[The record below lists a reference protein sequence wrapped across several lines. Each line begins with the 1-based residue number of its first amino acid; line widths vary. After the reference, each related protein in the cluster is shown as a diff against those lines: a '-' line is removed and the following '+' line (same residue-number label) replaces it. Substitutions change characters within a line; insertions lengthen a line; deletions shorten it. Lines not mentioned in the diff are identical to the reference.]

1 MPIRHRIATT
11 TTIYAISG
19 GIAMRNTL
27 FRLGGMAAAL
37 VMASAAQAQQPLK
50 IGVILPYSGQLADPS
65 AQLDNG
71 IKLYMKQ
78 HGDTVAGRKIEI
90 IRRDTGGIAPDV
102 AKRLAQELIVRD
114 GVDILAGMMATPNA
128 LAASDVAEQAKKF
141 MVIMNA
147 ATSIITTKTQYSVRV
162 SMTIPQVTDSLG
174 SWAYKNGVRKVY
186 TMVSDYG
193 PGHDAEDAFSRAFKA
208 AGGEIIGS
216 VRMPVSNPDF
226 TAFVQRAKDLNPEAI
241 MVFVPSGV
249 QPAALGKSFADRGL
263 DATKIKILGTGE
275 VTDESA
281 VKSMGEAALGII
293 TAWHYDYNLQSKFNQ
308 DFVKAY
314 NELAP
319 GPKPSFTSAGG
330 YDGMHVIYEALKKTG
345 GKTDA
350 AELVAE
356 AKGMKWDSPRGPMSI
371 DPETRDVVQTIYI
384 RKVEKVGGNLV
395 NVDFDKVE
403 NVKDPVKARMGK

>member
-1 MPIRHRIATT
+1 MQ
-11 TTIYAISG
+11 
-19 GIAMRNTL
+19 RNL
-27 FRLGGMAAAL
+27 FRLGGLAAAL
-37 VMASAAQAQQPLK
+37 LMVSGAHAQQPLK
-50 IGVILPYSGQLADPS
+50 VGVILPFSGQLADPS
-65 AQLDNG
+65 AQVDNG

-90 IRRDTGGIAPDV
+90 VRRDTGGIAPDV
-102 AKRLAQELIVRD
+102 AKRLAQELVVRE
-114 GVDILAGMMATPNA
+114 GVEILTGMMATPNA
-128 LAASDVAEQAKKF
+128 LAVSDVAEQAKKF

-263 DATKIKILGTGE
+263 DATKIKIFGTGE

-281 VKSMGEAALGII
+281 VKSMGEASLGII
-293 TAWHYDYNLQSKFNQ
+293 TAWHYDYNLQSKRNQ

-319 GPKPSFTSAGG
+319 GPKPTFTSAGG

-345 GKTDA
+345 GKTEA
-350 AELVAE
+350 GLLVGA
-356 AKGMKWDSPRGPMSI
+356 AKGMRWDSPRGPMSI

-384 RKVEKVGGNLV
+384 RRVEKVGGNLV
-395 NVDFDKVE
+395 NVDFDRVE
-403 NVKDPVKARMGK
+403 NVKDPVKARMPK

>member
-1 MPIRHRIATT
+1 MLSI
-11 TTIYAISG
+11 
-19 GIAMRNTL
+19 L
-27 FRLGGMAAAL
+27 FRVSGLVAAL
-37 VMASAAQAQQPLK
+37 VVASAAQAQQPLK
-50 IGVILPYSGQLADPS
+50 VGVILPYSGQLADPS

-78 HGDTVAGRKIEI
+78 HGDTVAGRKIEV

-114 GVDILAGMMATPNA
+114 GVEILAGMMTTPNA
-128 LAASDVAEQAKKF
+128 LAVSDVAEQAKRF

-174 SWAYKNGVRKVY
+174 VWAYKSGVRKVY

-193 PGHDAEDAFSRAFKA
+193 PGHDAEDAFTRSFKA
-208 AGGEIIGS
+208 AGGEVIGG

-226 TAFVQRAKDLNPEAI
+226 TAFVQRAKDLNPESI
-241 MVFVPSGV
+241 MVFVPAGT
-249 QPAALGKSFADRGL
+249 QPAALGKSFAERGI
-263 DATKIKILGTGE
+263 DPSKIKIFGTGE

-281 VKSMGEAALGII
+281 VKSMGDAALGII
-293 TAWHYDYNLQSKFNQ
+293 TAWHYDYNLQSKINQ
-308 DFVKAY
+308 GFVKAY

-345 GKTDA
+345 GKSDA
-350 AELVAE
+350 AELVAA

-395 NVDFDKVE
+395 NVDFDKVDS
-403 NVKDPVKARMGK
+403 VKDPVKARMGK

>member
-1 MPIRHRIATT
+1 MVFRL
-11 TTIYAISG
+11 S
-19 GIAMRNTL
+19 GIAA
-27 FRLGGMAAAL
+27 FL
-37 VMASAAQAQQPLK
+37 VMVSAAQAQQPLK

-65 AQLDNG
+65 AQMDNG

-78 HGDTVAGRKIEI
+78 HGDTVAGRKIEV

-102 AKRLAQELIVRD
+102 AKRLAQELVVRD
-114 GVDILAGMMATPNA
+114 GVEILTGMMTTPNA
-128 LAASDVAEQAKKF
+128 LAVSDVAEQAKRF

-174 SWAYKNGVRKVY
+174 VWAYKSGVRKVY

-193 PGHDAEDAFSRAFKA
+193 PGHDAEDAFARSFKA
-208 AGGEIIGS
+208 AGGEIVGG

-226 TAFVQRAKDLNPEAI
+226 TAFVQRAKDLNPESI
-241 MVFVPSGV
+241 MVFVPAGV
-249 QPAALGKSFADRGL
+249 QPAALGKSFAERGL
-263 DATKIKILGTGE
+263 DPTRIKIFGTGE

-281 VKSMGEAALGII
+281 VKSMGDASLGII
-293 TAWHYDYNLQSKFNQ
+293 TAWHYDYNLQTKANQ

-345 GKTDA
+345 GKSDA
-350 AELVAE
+350 SLLVAA
-356 AKGMKWDSPRGPMSI
+356 AKGMAWNSPRGPMSI
-371 DPETRDVVQTIYI
+371 DPETRDVIQTIYI
-384 RKVEKVGGNLV
+384 RRVEKAGGNLV

-403 NVKDPVKARMGK
+403 NVKDPVKARMAK